1 MVLAGLQ
8 GAVAEQ
14 QKMYSHKGDESL
26 SELSMSSDSQQQLCD
41 LQAELEVLQARLRVL
56 VDGSPL
62 GIFFDDAGDQC
73 VFVNTTFCDMMELTE
88 AEALGDGWARTVH
101 HEDLPGLLR
110 ERARSVAGGAS
121 LFRAE
126 YRYVCPSGRTGWVEE
141 QTRPVHDPDGKLLGY
156 VGTVAEISL
165 RKEKEALRSRH
176 SAMLE
181 ERVRER
187 TAELLAQTDR
197 LGEMNSALKV
207 LLRQREEDREEL
219 EQAVLANVRRRIAP
233 TLDRMEGLCPGAEAG
248 ILVDQLRRG
257 LQELTKP
264 FCYRLATVCQG
275 LTPAEMQVAELIRE
289 GLGTKEIAAR
299 LGVGSSTIDTHRNH
313 LRRKLG
319 LKDRKASLRAYLLAL
334 ESA

>member
-1 MVLAGLQ
+1 
-8 GAVAEQ
+8 
-14 QKMYSHKGDESL
+14 
-26 SELSMSSDSQQQLCD
+26 MSSDSPQRLRD
-41 LQAELEVLQARLRVL
+41 LQAELAVLQARLRVL

-88 AEALGDGWARTVH
+88 AEARGDGWARTVH
-101 HEDLPGLLR
+101 PEDLPGLLR

-126 YRYVCPSGRTGWVEE
+126 YRYVCSSGRTGWVEE
-141 QTRPVHDPDGKLLGY
+141 QTRPVHGPDGKLLGY
-156 VGTVAEISL
+156 VGTVAEISG
-165 RKEKEALRSRH
+165 RKEEEALRRRH
-176 SAMLE
+176 SEMLE

-187 TAELLAQTDR
+187 TAELLAQADQ
-197 LGEMNSALKV
+197 LAEMNSALKV
-207 LLRQREEDREEL
+207 LLRRREEDREEL

-233 TLDRMEGLCPGAEAG
+233 TLDRLEGLCPAAEVSV
-248 ILVDQLRRG
+248 LVDQLRRG

-264 FCYRLATVCQG
+264 FCYRLSTVCQG

-289 GLGTKEIAAR
+289 GLGTKEIAVR

-313 LRRKLG
+313 IRRKLG
-319 LKDRKASLRAYLLAL
+319 LKGRNDGLRAYLLAL